1 MNCPNCGTAHEIDDV
16 FCVNCGQP
24 LASATSPAPK
34 ARRPRWLLLLPLLL
48 LLVGLVGLLWLLD
61 LLPASLPT
69 SPLASNSQPRPL
81 EIVQTK
87 DPFLILQA
95 YRDDQLDVFAADLD
109 GNPLVSFGASADWD
123 HLPLSV
129 VDDPY
134 GPWPRSLASP
144 VTGAGAW
151 ARPDGGA
158 LVGLRTSEGWDLLRY
173 DAGRGEIH
181 ELVQSVFPLVVSG
194 LPNAERFLIYYRLAG
209 QHRLA
214 TVGELNGPMV
224 SLVASSAPSRDHTLA
239 PDGQQAVIQSDDLFI
254 ASTDGRRVYRQQ
266 GQFDTFVFSP
276 DSRHLFYTSGPQLI
290 RADGD
295 GRNAQ
300 VIAQV
305 GRSDRLWLVSASDE
319 YVAVQHEGGGS
330 YELRVLDR
338 KGEVVSRTGRSNS
351 PYQARYLPGK
361 QGLLIAS
368 QQDNRWQID
377 LANVRGE
384 KPRTLAQ
391 GLQDFWLLPLP
402 TDRHLALAA
411 QQDGRWSLALHELRQ
426 EQMQVV
432 AQGLYS
438 VTPLAAN
445 NETLVVAAQ
454 GDSGWSLLA
463 IPIAQGDV
471 VELDAGAE
479 QGYPRAFFLPDGREI
494 VYEAAQ
500 GVTQNETTRSDGVT
514 VMQPV
519 LAGGVYR
526 TNLQN
531 PAPIMIYDNA
541 SLLAASLFR

>member
-1 MNCPNCGTAHEIDDV
+1 MNCPNCGTACETDDV
-16 FCVNCGQP
+16 FCVNCGQA
-24 LASATSPAPK
+24 LAGATSPAPK
-34 ARRPRWLLLLPLLL
+34 TRRSRWLLLLPLLL
-48 LLVGLVGLLWLLD
+48 LLAGLVGLLWLLD
-61 LLPASLPT
+61 LLPASLPA
-69 SPLASNSQPRPL
+69 SPLAANRQARST
-81 EIVQTK
+81 EIVQTE

-109 GNPLVSFGASADWD
+109 GNPLVSFGVSTDWD
-123 HLPLSV
+123 NLPLSV
-129 VDDPY
+129 VDDLY

-151 ARPDGGA
+151 AWPDGGA
-158 LVGLRTSEGWDLLRY
+158 LIGLRTPEGWDLLRY
-173 DAGRGEIH
+173 DAGRGEIR
-181 ELVQSVFPLVVSG
+181 ELAQSAFPLVVSG
-194 LPNAERFLIYYRLAG
+194 LPSAEQFLVYYGLAG
-209 QHRLA
+209 QHR
-214 TVGELNGPMV
+214 MV
-224 SLVASSAPSRDHTLA
+224 APGDRNDQVIGLMISSAGPRLHTLA
-239 PDGQQAVIQSDDLFI
+239 PDGQRAIFQSDDLYI
-254 ASTDGRRVYRQQ
+254 ASTDGRRTYRQR

-276 DSRHLFYTSGPQLI
+276 DSRHLFYTSGHQLI

-305 GRSDRLWLVSASDE
+305 GRSDRLWPLSANDQ

-330 YELRVLDR
+330 YELRVLNH
-338 KGEVVSRTGRSNS
+338 KGEAVSRTGRSNR
-351 PYQARYLPGK
+351 PYQARYLPGN

-377 LANVRGE
+377 LATVKGE

-391 GLQDFWLLPLP
+391 GLQAFWLLPLP
-402 TDRHLALAA
+402 TDRHLALAT
-411 QQDGRWSLALHELRQ
+411 QQDGRWSLELHDLRQ

-432 AQGLYS
+432 AQGLFS
-438 VTPLAAN
+438 VMPLAAN
-445 NETLVVAAQ
+445 NETLVVAVQ

-463 IPIAQGDV
+463 IPVAQGDV
-471 VELDAGAE
+471 VELDAGAAE
-479 QGYPRAFFLPDGREI
+479 GYPRAFFLPDGREI

-500 GVTQNETTRSDGVT
+500 GVTRREATRSDGAI

-526 TNLQN
+526 TTLQD

-541 SLLAASLFR
+541 SLLAASLRR